1 MSQRDLKGKSALLR
15 EAMPREKA
23 REAPKEEGKRLGVLR
38 RDGEELRIVWSEYE
52 GRPYLSLR
60 IWTKGTNGAF
70 YPDKARGFTVRLRE
84 LPDFADA
91 IQGALEEADDY
102 YAEFRKGKE
111 EEARRNPSIRR
122 ESTAPTGRTLNPLP
136 KSQALPQ
143 ENDAPSLP
151 EDDSEFF

>member
-91 IQGALEEADDY
+91 IQGALEE
-102 YAEFRKGKE
+102 
-111 EEARRNPSIRR
+111 EARRNPAIRR